1 MATATFTFDA
11 REQTVWLDPPRDGNA
26 RAGELCAR
34 HANTLRPPQ
43 GWRLEDRRQPAVS
56 LPAAVPVPSLSPSL
70 SSRRPSAR
78 LDALLAADTPLLA
91 RAFEAA
97 GNS

>member
-56 LPAAVPVPSLSPSL
+56 LPAAVPVPVPVVEA
-70 SSRRPSAR
+70 PSAR